1 MGSKGGPPP
10 TFDPKIYK
18 LRDRISLMTSVAT
31 FGAEE
36 CRRSY
41 QAERDV
47 VSGSLAVGDVG
58 AERCGKDGVVDDTT
72 SRAMQSFLAAIVSC
86 QHYR

>member
-47 VSGSLAVGDVG
+47 I
-58 AERCGKDGVVDDTT
+58 ERFTRGG
-72 SRAMQSFLAAIVSC
+72 
-86 QHYR
+86 